1 MRGNAINIKRDPCVS
16 VRRKALEPEGTNRKT
31 GGDSGVWTMT
41 KVGNTP
47 ISLDIS
53 RAEGDTCLDLFRKL
67 TASE

>member
-1 MRGNAINIKRDPCVS
+1 MS
-16 VRRKALEPEGTNRKT
+16 VRRKALEPEGMKRKT
-31 GGDSGVWTMT
+31 RGDSGGWTMT

-53 RAEGDTCLDLFRKL
+53 GAEGDTCLVLFRKL